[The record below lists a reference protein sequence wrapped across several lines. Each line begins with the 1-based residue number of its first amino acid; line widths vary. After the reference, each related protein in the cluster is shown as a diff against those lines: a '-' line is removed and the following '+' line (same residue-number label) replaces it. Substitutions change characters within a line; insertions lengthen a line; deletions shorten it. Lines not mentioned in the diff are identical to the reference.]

1 MTGLLPGEANVGD
14 DKTTEAPTPA
24 GNVGRRVRTLRQLL
38 RQVISFHHKG
48 AGMSGLLC
56 FSGVDIRFVQ
66 YEGYQRMKFVLPCVI
81 GRKRENGPGKH
92 GVTA

>member
-24 GNVGRRVRTLRQLL
+24 GNGGRRVRTLRQLL
-38 RQVISFHHKG
+38 RQVIPFHHKG

-56 FSGVDIRFVQ
+56 LSELDIKFVQ
-66 YEGYQRMKFVLPCVI
+66 QYKGSKNEVCVI

-92 GVTA
+92 GVIA